1 MNKHILVYSENPQVG
16 GVAEYNHQLL
26 CCLRKAGYQVTSVQ
40 SRYSGLKLELEERL
54 GVNHI
59 WLDFDAAR
67 NFEVSLKDFVNP
79 QNLFKKIQPDLIFFS
94 DGWVMSDFAAKRAA
108 KSLKIPYMIVLG
120 IVDPYNHRFTYNNDG
135 INYNQTLTELY
146 QGSEKV
152 IAVSQENLN
161 LLVDLYGLPQ
171 DKGKVIHSGRP
182 SQFFQ
187 PQNQAVRQRLR
198 TELEIPESAIVCLTT
213 ARFTNLKGYEYL
225 IEAINDLRQDSVCWK
240 DLYFLWVGAGD
251 SGDDLRPYLEEI
263 IDELGIGGRVR
274 IIAGRTDMPDIL
286 DASDIFVLS
295 SKLEGMPLSIMEAMA
310 KALPVV
316 ASAVSGIPEELG
328 NTGQLLPSPTDYPDE
343 AIDQLVA
350 TIKLWV
356 TDSNLRSQ
364 VGQFCQLRAMQ
375 LFREELMFQNILS
388 TVQNVF
394 QNIDKLEVFQKSLHF
409 YKKNL
414 VPKVTIC
421 LPTYNSGRFLAE
433 SLDSILEQKFLD
445 FELIICDDNSTDK
458 TPDVLDKYAAI
469 DPRIKFYKN
478 PARLGL
484 FSNWNQTL
492 KYARGEYITIFAQDD
507 IMKPENIEK
516 KVGILDNYSSVGLV
530 TSSIQLI
537 NEDNLL
543 VSQWG
548 WAEFPQDEFCLGR
561 QWVIDNAGKT
571 NPMCAPFTMLRK
583 TILERVGVFNPQYLF
598 AGDYEMW
605 LRIALVSD
613 LYFIS
618 TGLGYYRTHSTSETQ
633 TLKEELKLKE
643 QFDVWSH
650 IIDLLNLE
658 GEELKQIESR
668 AFYLLIDWFTR
679 RFSPD
684 YIRNFGENN
693 ILSMCQQVQNWRG
706 HNFPL
711 DLLISRFCINQ

>member
-1 MNKHILVYSENPQVG
+1 MG
-16 GVAEYNHQLL
+16 
-26 CCLRKAGYQVTSVQ
+26 
-40 SRYSGLKLELEERL
+40 
-54 GVNHI
+54 
-59 WLDFDAAR
+59 
-67 NFEVSLKDFVNP
+67 
-79 QNLFKKIQPDLIFFS
+79 
-94 DGWVMSDFAAKRAA
+94 
-108 KSLKIPYMIVLG
+108 
-120 IVDPYNHRFTYNNDG
+120 
-135 INYNQTLTELY
+135 
-146 QGSEKV
+146 
-152 IAVSQENLN
+152 
-161 LLVDLYGLPQ
+161 
-171 DKGKVIHSGRP
+171 
-182 SQFFQ
+182 
-187 PQNQAVRQRLR
+187 
-198 TELEIPESAIVCLTT
+198 
-213 ARFTNLKGYEYL
+213 
-225 IEAINDLRQDSVCWK
+225 
-240 DLYFLWVGAGD
+240 GAGD

>member
-1 MNKHILVYSENPQVG
+1 MNQHILVYSENPQVG

-59 WLDFDAAR
+59 WLDFDAAT
-67 NFEVSLKDFVNP
+67 NFEISLKNFSNP
-79 QNLFKKIQPDLIFFS
+79 QNLFKTIKPDLIFFS

-108 KSLKIPYMIVLG
+108 KSLRIPYMIVLG
-120 IVDPYNHRFTYNNDG
+120 IVDPYNHKFTYNNDG
-135 INYNQTLTELY
+135 INYNKILTELY

-171 DKGKVIHSGRP
+171 DKGKVIHYGRP

-225 IEAINDLRQDSVCWK
+225 IEAINDLRQDRICWK
-240 DLYFLWVGAGD
+240 DLYFLWVGGGD

-263 IDELGIGGRVR
+263 IDGLGIGERVR

-343 AIDQLVA
+343 AIDQLVT

-364 VGQFCQLRAMQ
+364 VGQDCQLRAMQ
-375 LFREELMFQNILS
+375 LFKEELMFQNILS
-388 TVQNVF
+388 TVLEVF
-394 QNIDKLEVFQKSLHF
+394 QNIDKLQLFQKSFHF
-409 YKKNL
+409 HKKNL

-445 FELIICDDNSTDK
+445 FELIICDDNSTDN
-458 TPDVLDKYAAI
+458 TPDVLEKYAAL
-469 DPRIKFYKN
+469 DPRIKYYKN

-516 KVGILDNYSSVGLV
+516 KVEILDNYSSVGLV

-571 NPMCAPFTMLRK
+571 NPMCAPFTMFRK

-613 LYFIS
+613 LYFLS
-618 TGLGYYRTHSTSETQ
+618 TCLGCYRTHDTSETQ

-643 QFDVWSH
+643 QFDIWSY

-658 GEELKQIESR
+658 GEDLKQIESR

-693 ILSMCQQVQNWRG
+693 ILSMCQKVQNWRG